1 MDTLD
6 TAKQNIML
14 QIVRLCQE
22 SKEKLIIFSER
33 HYALKATENAFQE
46 VGCASR
52 SPQSCACLCLQHL
65 ACDQSHCNLK
75 PVLFPQVFCSC
86 SVPAFPFSVWK

>member
-6 TAKQNIML
+6 TAKQDIML
-14 QIVRLCQE
+14 EIVRLCQK

-46 VGCASR
+46 VGCAVR
-52 SPQSCACLCLQHL
+52 SAQSCACLCLQHM
-65 ACDQSHCNLK
+65 ACDQSLCTLN
-75 PVLFPQVFCSC
+75 PMVFCQVFCS
-86 SVPAFPFSVWK
+86 